1 MGLDPFTSTAIAEV
15 AADKTNNDPGIAS
28 AVTAGPYG
36 PAADSTYK
44 GDYSTAAQQGAAAT
58 GAVVAGGV
66 SGAQAGAAGAGGAGG
81 AGGGGASIYPSLI
94 AGGSDLLGVVLNRAM
109 EQKQARPGP
118 VIANPAYQELM
129 NRYLG
134 IMDAYMQKHGIKPY
148 VAANGGGGAP
158 GATPPIPPVA
168 PAAPA
173 AVPTIPIKP
182 FAASTPAQ
190 PPPPPATTR
199 SSDGQDASLAASLG
213 ARRLGIKTD
222 APRLQTTR
230 AAFEQNQGQ
239 KEQQVNDI
247 YDYIYSQRR
256 LGAA

>member
-15 AADKTNNDPGIAS
+15 AADKTGNDGTIPAV
-28 AVTAGPYG
+28 VTAGPYG
-36 PAADSTYK
+36 PAANSAYN
-44 GDYSTAAQQGAAAT
+44 GDTALAAQQGLAAT
-58 GAVVAGGV
+58 GAVATGGIA
-66 SGAQAGAAGAGGAGG
+66 GAQAGAGAAGAGGGG
-81 AGGGGASIYPSLI
+81 AGASIYPSLI

-118 VIANPAYQELM
+118 IIANPAYQELM

-173 AVPTIPIKP
+173 AAPTIPIKP